1 MTRYP
6 NTLVCLLSV
15 AAASSVGVPALAQ
28 EQWLVLDCP
37 VSKSN
42 PALDIADLPV
52 VAAAVR
58 LERYRFAIPLAGGA
72 GVATTIRAS
81 DIPARVLA
89 SDTQFQIDFENR
101 RVVIDR
107 MTAEFQVA
115 MSGARISLGGGSCV
129 KLEQRKF

>member
-1 MTRYP
+1 
-6 NTLVCLLSV
+6 
-15 AAASSVGVPALAQ
+15 VGVPALAQ

-115 MSGARISLGGGSCV
+115 MSGARISLGGGRFI
-129 KLEQRKF
+129 KQKQRKF

>member
-1 MTRYP
+1 MTRYA

-15 AAASSVGVPALAQ
+15 AAAASLVVPAIAQ

-42 PALDIADLPV
+42 PALDIADLTIV
-52 VAAAVR
+52 GAVVR
-58 LERYRFAIPLAGGA
+58 LERYRFVIPLVGGV

-81 DIPARVLA
+81 DIPAQVIA

-115 MSGARISLGGGSCV
+115 MSGAQMSLGGGSCV